1 MSAAVTAALFP
12 LPLVSRIAPPLF
24 VAISSCPPTVLSTA
38 LPPPKYGYWTRKGKA
53 PKDPEKWLETATP
66 VPGSWWPEWAGW
78 LSRHGGGQVPAR
90 VPGDR
95 ALAVIEDAPGRYVKV
110 KSSE

>member
-1 MSAAVTAALFP
+1 MRISDWSSDVCSSDLGVTN
-12 LPLVSRIAPPLF
+12 PP
-24 VAISSCPPTVLSTA
+24 AD
-38 LPPPKYGYWTRKGKA
+38 PPKYGYWTRKGKA

-95 ALAVIEDAPGRYVKV
+95 ALAVIEAATGRYVKV